1 MYRFIILNILFLFKY
16 ISSSSAYCDVY
27 KCAWGNEPTTCLSL
41 STSNEG
47 IKTYSVRLWKDGNFC
62 QLNDAKERG
71 ICQPKPRLNF
81 LPGFKCENNTDC
93 LSNNCFNHTVCQGLP
108 EGAQCSSHQYCDV
121 GLFCNSGNKCQLQ
134 KDLNSPCFHDVE
146 CVNNAG
152 CYKGFCTQYLSLP
165 KGEEIVDYSNQI

>member
-1 MYRFIILNILFLFKY
+1 MDYKEALRHLENGEIKSCIDYFKNNHY
-16 ISSSSAYCDVY
+16 ELEYGYSLM
-27 KCAWGNEPTTCLSL
+27 LS
-41 STSNEG
+41 N
-47 IKTYSVRLWKDGNFC
+47 K
-62 QLNDAKERG
+62 LNDAKERG
-71 ICQPKPRLNF
+71 ICQPKPRLDF

-108 EGAQCSSHQYCDV
+108 VGAQCSSHQYCDV

-165 KGEEIVDYSNQI
+165 KGEEIVDYSN